1 MNVVKSQTNTMLTS
15 KGIDLEKNAPG
26 NMTKNLATN
35 LTKKMNMK
43 QTSQTLAGSKA
54 ALKELQH
61 TLQEAG
67 KLPPAKPQMLSY
79 EKILEK
85 ENNQNPY

>member
-1 MNVVKSQTNTMLTS
+1 MLTS

-54 ALKELQH
+54 ALKEL
-61 TLQEAG
+61 
-67 KLPPAKPQMLSY
+67 
-79 EKILEK
+79 
-85 ENNQNPY
+85 